1 MLSSLLWQL
10 VPPEDAPQ
18 TAPSYLF
25 GTMHV
30 RDLRA
35 FEWMGLVEQYMSGC
49 AVFATE
55 FDFSE
60 MDQSALGAALRLPE
74 GYDLETLLGRGAWK
88 RLQRVAENNP
98 YLPAAT
104 LRWQHPMAISTALS
118 ATNLSNESPHSLDEA
133 LWHLANH
140 LGLQTTGVETFAD
153 QLQTLRSID
162 LQTHTRQLSGLLK
175 RQYGHQRHVGRMLE
189 QYRRGDIQA
198 LYKSAKRE
206 THGLRYALIYR
217 RNALMALRFI
227 EIAREQP
234 LFCAV
239 GAAHLAGA
247 KGMLRL
253 LKHAGFRL
261 KTVTIDN

>member
-1 MLSSLLWQL
+1 
-10 VPPEDAPQ
+10 
-18 TAPSYLF
+18 
-25 GTMHV
+25 MHV

-35 FEWMGLVEQYMSGC
+35 FEWMGLVEQHLSEC

-60 MDQSALGAALRLPE
+60 MDQAALRTALRLPE
-74 GYDLETLLGRGAWK
+74 GHDLERLLGRGAWK
-88 RLQRVAENNP
+88 RLQLVARQNP
-98 YLPAAT
+98 YLPLAT

-118 ATNLSNESPHSLDEA
+118 AGNLATESPHSLDEA
-133 LWHLANH
+133 LWHAANR
-140 LGLQTTGVETFAD
+140 LGLETTGVETFAD

-162 LQTHTRQLSGLLK
+162 LQTHARQLSGLLK
-175 RQYGHQRHVGRMLE
+175 RQSGHQRHVGRMME
-189 QYRRGDIQA
+189 QYRRGDIHA

-217 RNALMALRFI
+217 RNALMSLRFV
-227 EIAREQP
+227 EIARERP

-253 LKHAGFRL
+253 LKHAGFRIMPL
-261 KTVTIDN
+261 V